1 MGCITPSGSVSR
13 PSGETN
19 TTHSGKDRSYRPVR
33 IRYIQLNM
41 IFVCMRCLFR
51 RACVCVCVLA
61 VQCLKHNL
69 HAQFMMMHHGSDSAW
84 LIRPPDPEALLLGYS
99 AIMDKCA
106 PQIYVCKCRMGES
119 PPAATA
125 HANLHRGWKK
135 GQRRGKY
142 STKCLDYPAWTAL
155 IKTGALL
162 WNYGATNIIHGLFFS
177 SVAFDL
183 ISEGNAI
190 CSNAISGKTTSNL
203 INCIISE
210 HTEPLRLISEAYRLA
225 TVEIV

>member
-1 MGCITPSGSVSR
+1 MGCITPSGSVAR
-13 PSGETN
+13 PSGAN
-19 TTHSGKDRSYRPVR
+19 TTRSDKNRSYRPVH
-33 IRYIQLNM
+33 IWYIQLNM
-41 IFVCMRCLFR
+41 IFVCMRCLFG
-51 RACVCVCVLA
+51 VCVLA

-69 HAQFMMMHHGSDSAW
+69 HAQFMMMHRGSDSAW

-142 STKCLDYPAWTAL
+142 SSKCLDYPAWAAL

-162 WNYGATNIIHGLFFS
+162 WNYGATNIIRGLFIS

-190 CSNAISGKTTSNL
+190 CSNAISGKITSNL